1 MIGNS
6 RKEFHFDLDDEALK
20 QYYVPK
26 HGGKNAW
33 KSAWSD
39 IRKYMEQNG
48 FEHTQYSGYESL
60 QAMSYEEAYI
70 VLDGL
75 KYQFPWFSKCA
86 QIATLTEI
94 GERHDVLSYFAPHR
108 EPNHA
113 EEITKSMPT
122 VSLKEEAETARD
134 ASKAMREA
142 GGYEP
147 PHKENPQR

>member
-1 MIGNS
+1 MIENS

-60 QAMSYEEAYI
+60 EAMSYEEAYI

-94 GERHDVLSYFAPHR
+94 GERHDVLSYFASR
-108 EPNHA
+108 EELNHLQ
-113 EEITKSMPT
+113 EITKSTPPI
-122 VSLKEEAETARD
+122 SLKEEAKAAQA
-134 ASKAMREA
+134 ASKALSDND
-142 GGYEP
+142 GYEP